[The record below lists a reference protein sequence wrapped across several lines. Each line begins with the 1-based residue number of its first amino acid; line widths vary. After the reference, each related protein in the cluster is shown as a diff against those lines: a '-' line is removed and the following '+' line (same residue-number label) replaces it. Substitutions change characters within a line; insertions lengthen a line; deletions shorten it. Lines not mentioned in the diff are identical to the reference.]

1 MKIKQIDMLKQLLKI
16 ETGNRESDIP
26 AGKKYVFKLF
36 VTGLLPNSAR
46 AVVNI
51 RAICETYL
59 KNRYELEVIDIYQ
72 QPSAALQ
79 QDIIAV
85 PLLIKKF
92 PLPEVR
98 LLGDLSD
105 TAVILKELYL
115 I

>member
-1 MKIKQIDMLKQLLKI
+1 MVKQLLEM
-16 ETGNRESDIP
+16 ETGNIEKDAP
-26 AGKKYVFKLF
+26 GGEKYIFKLF
-36 VTGLLPNSAR
+36 VTGLLPNSVR

-51 RAICETYL
+51 KAICETYL
-59 KNRYELEVIDIYQ
+59 KNKYELEVIDIYQ
-72 QPSAALQ
+72 QPSAALKE
-79 QDIIAV
+79 DIIAV

-105 TAVILKELYL
+105 TAVILKGLYL

>member
-1 MKIKQIDMLKQLLKI
+1 MVKQLLEM
-16 ETGNRESDIP
+16 ETGNTEKDAP
-26 AGKKYVFKLF
+26 GGEKYIFKLF
-36 VTGLLPNSAR
+36 VTGLLPNSVR

-51 RAICETYL
+51 KAICETYL
-59 KNRYELEVIDIYQ
+59 KNKYELEVIDIYQ
-72 QPSAALQ
+72 QPSAALKE
-79 QDIIAV
+79 DIIAV

-105 TAVILKELYL
+105 TAVILKGLYL